1 VPRHKEPRIEHLTR
15 KQLQG
20 GLAEIRAA
28 PKDEGRLEMI
38 VIRPATDE
46 RVVLEACQLT
56 RERGCEG
63 DDWRQG
69 HLDAGRTPDPQTQL
83 TLMNARC
90 AQLISGGR
98 DRWPLAGDQL
108 FVELDLGEANLPVG
122 QRLAIGDAIVEIT
135 AEPHTG
141 CAKFAARFGV
151 DALKFVNM
159 GEGARLKLRGIYAM
173 VITEG
178 AVHQGDAIRKVGG
191 TMV

>member
-1 VPRHKEPRIEHLTR
+1 MEHLTPE
-15 KQLQG
+15 QLQA
-20 GLAEIRAA
+20 GLGEIRAA
-28 PKDEGRLEMI
+28 PKDQGRLEMI

-46 RVVLEACQLT
+46 RVVLESCQLT

-69 HLDAGRTPDPQTQL
+69 HLDAGRTPDPRTQL

-90 AQLISGGR
+90 AELISGGR
-98 DRWPLAGDQL
+98 ERWPLAGDQL
-108 FVELDLGEANLPVG
+108 FVDLDLGEANFAVG
-122 QRLAIGDAIVEIT
+122 QRLAIGEVVVEIT

-151 DALKFVNM
+151 EALKFVNM
-159 GEGARLKLRGIYAM
+159 GEGALLKLRGIYAM

-178 AVHQGDAIRKVGG
+178 EVHQGDLIRKL
-191 TMV
+191 

>member
-1 VPRHKEPRIEHLTR
+1 MEHLTR
-15 KQLQG
+15 VQLQA
-20 GLAEIRAA
+20 GLGEIRAA
-28 PKDEGRLEMI
+28 PRDQGRLEMI
-38 VIRPATDE
+38 VVRPATDQ
-46 RVVLEACQLT
+46 RQVLESCRLT

-63 DDWRQG
+63 DDWLQKYTDSG
-69 HLDAGRTPDPQTQL
+69 ETPDPRTQL

-90 AQLISGGR
+90 AQLISGDR

-108 FVELDLGEANLPVG
+108 FVDLDLGDANLAVG
-122 QRLAIGDAIVEIT
+122 QRLAIGEVVVEIT

-159 GEGARLKLRGIYAM
+159 GEGAQLKLRGIYAM

-178 AVHQGDAIRKVGG
+178 EVHQSDLTRKL
-191 TMV
+191 